1 MCLGAAGEIFALC
14 KKVAL
19 ADLHVEHFSDAHV
32 KMRQNYHLESAFI
45 LPLPCQAVAC
55 ILIEHFSVHFFFSEN
70 KQCSSTCWFYNAEYE
85 WNYANEQKDTR
96 RKKKRWK
103 KHGHEII
110 YTVTHFVNICQPW
123 DKHSAQY
130 RQAKKRN
137 VVNQHLNENLHWRR
151 QRDRCKT
158 VSVNFT
164 IVKSCVDW
172 DEALLLTNLI
182 PVWCCRVK
190 LNEL

>member
-19 ADLHVEHFSDAHV
+19 DDLHVEHFSDAHV

-96 RKKKRWK
+96 RKKTVKETRSWDYLYGDAFREHLPTMRQTLCSISSSKETKCGKPAPEWK
-103 KHGHEII
+103 STLTEKEFAVKPWALILQSSRAALIETKHCFWPIWFPFGAVE
-110 YTVTHFVNICQPW
+110 
-123 DKHSAQY
+123 
-130 RQAKKRN
+130 
-137 VVNQHLNENLHWRR
+137 
-151 QRDRCKT
+151 
-158 VSVNFT
+158 
-164 IVKSCVDW
+164 
-172 DEALLLTNLI
+172 
-182 PVWCCRVK
+182 
-190 LNEL
+190 